1 MLLRKLNKC
10 VCTISV
16 SGICFYLEFE
26 KYCLIVYFSC
36 RWAGCLWKIALA
48 TESIFICYR
57 LITIFICVKHS
68 YIWMEAKESLT
79 RVMVLLPCSKDSWK
93 SILNARCLLETASAQ
108 VSCLLILFSVLFIF
122 FFFCLLVCSF
132 VCGFWVW
139 RLVRRIN
146 YFKRNHRYN
155 WCITE

>member
-1 MLLRKLNKC
+1 MCVAQRNVVSFSPSNVAVLYFCLYWLLFC
-10 VCTISV
+10 AVTQTEQMCTISV

-48 TESIFICYR
+48 TENIFICYR

-108 VSCLLILFSVLFIF
+108 VSCLLILFSVLFFSSF
-122 FFFCLLVCSF
+122 FV
-132 VCGFWVW
+132 
-139 RLVRRIN
+139 
-146 YFKRNHRYN
+146 Y
-155 WCITE
+155 

>member
-1 MLLRKLNKC
+1 MCVAQRSVVSFSPSNVAVLYFCLYWLLFCALRKLSKC

-26 KYCLIVYFSC
+26 KYCLIVYFSY

-48 TESIFICYR
+48 TENIFICYR

-108 VSCLLILFSVLFIF
+108 VSCLLILFSVF
-122 FFFCLLVCSF
+122 FFSSF
-132 VCGFWVW
+132 FV
-139 RLVRRIN
+139 
-146 YFKRNHRYN
+146 Y
-155 WCITE
+155 